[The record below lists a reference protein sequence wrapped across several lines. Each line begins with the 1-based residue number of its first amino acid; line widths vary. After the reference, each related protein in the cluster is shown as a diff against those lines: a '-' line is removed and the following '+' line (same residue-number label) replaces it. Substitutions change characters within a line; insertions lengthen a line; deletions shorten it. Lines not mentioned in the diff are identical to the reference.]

1 MNNTVDLMEKIEK
14 AYPKFSK
21 GQKKIANY
29 IMKNY
34 EIKGNVI
41 EITLDNDKVVKVGKV
56 YIERC
61 IEKLDIDMEDA
72 LLTWLEDEGY
82 MENLDQEELC
92 DLAKENKSHKVV
104 NAKVEKE
111 PTKKTQKER
120 VAKSNPDKE
129 YIVGVVAEFLED
141 IVGKDNVNIENK
153 AKLITFTYNGNEYK
167 LDLVQK
173 RPPKAG
179 K

>member
-1 MNNTVDLMEKIEK
+1 
-14 AYPKFSK
+14 
-21 GQKKIANY
+21 
-29 IMKNY
+29 MKNY

-61 IEKLDIDMEDA
+61 VEKLDIDMEDA

-120 VAKSNPDKE
+120 VKKENPTKEMNIQEIAKILPNFATD
-129 YIVGVVAEFLED
+129 
-141 IVGKDNVNIENK
+141 VNIENTGK
-153 AKLITFTYNGNEYK
+153 IITFTVGNDNFK
-167 LDLVQK
+167 LDLTQK
-173 RPPKAG
+173 RKPKAE

>member
-1 MNNTVDLMEKIEK
+1 
-14 AYPKFSK
+14 
-21 GQKKIANY
+21 
-29 IMKNY
+29 MKNY

-92 DLAKENKSHKVV
+92 NLAKENKSHKVV

-153 AKLITFTYNGNEYK
+153 AKLIVFTYNGNEYK

>member
-1 MNNTVDLMEKIEK
+1 
-14 AYPKFSK
+14 
-21 GQKKIANY
+21 
-29 IMKNY
+29 MKNY

-61 IEKLDIDMEDA
+61 IEKLNINMEDA

-82 MENLDQEELC
+82 IENPDQEELC

-141 IVGKDNVNIENK
+141 IVGKNNINIENK
-153 AKLITFTYNGNEYK
+153 AKLIVFTYNGNEYK

-173 RPPKAG
+173 RPPKVE